1 MSEESIGGTPRSFL
15 IIGIVAL
22 LWNVMGV
29 YVFVAQETM
38 SAEAIAT
45 LTEAQRALMES
56 VPTWATAV
64 FAIAVFSGLIGCV
77 GLLLKK
83 AWCAPLF
90 VVSLIAIVVQ
100 FTHWLFMTNS
110 QEVYGTNVFIMP
122 TLVTVIGAFLVWY
135 SRGANAKGWLS

>member
-1 MSEESIGGTPRSFL
+1 MSEEAIGGTPRSFL
-15 IIGIVAL
+15 IIGILAL
-22 LWNVMGV
+22 FWNVMGV

-83 AWCAPLF
+83 AWCAPVF

-100 FTHWLFMTNS
+100 FTHWLFITNS

-122 TLVTVIGAFLVWY
+122 TLVTVIGVFLVWY